1 MEETVPENEFSVYIK
16 KGKRFDS
23 RKNLNCVKVL
33 LFSYMIKEGLIVS
46 INDNYQ
52 GVYELRIRI
61 DEEND
66 FTKISKEFFVRFL
79 TNWLFASIRV
89 DKKECKE
96 TRGIVN
102 CLHPSKTE
110 CVTVTMIYL
119 DTVKSVNTYHEAI
132 WYLRDCFNSWKKK
145 AVQRETKRFKGY
157 QEETVKIFIKSIEM
171 CIHDYIEYFEDYMI
185 NSYEK

>member
-1 MEETVPENEFSVYIK
+1 
-16 KGKRFDS
+16 
-23 RKNLNCVKVL
+23 
-33 LFSYMIKEGLIVS
+33 
-46 INDNYQ
+46 
-52 GVYELRIRI
+52 
-61 DEEND
+61 
-66 FTKISKEFFVRFL
+66 
-79 TNWLFASIRV
+79 
-89 DKKECKE
+89 
-96 TRGIVN
+96 
-102 CLHPSKTE
+102 
-110 CVTVTMIYL
+110 MIYL

>member
-89 DKKECKE
+89 DKKRMQGDKRYCKLF
-96 TRGIVN
+96 TSFKNGM
-102 CLHPSKTE
+102 C
-110 CVTVTMIYL
+110 
-119 DTVKSVNTYHEAI
+119 
-132 WYLRDCFNSWKKK
+132 NSDNDLSGYCKKC
-145 AVQRETKRFKGY
+145 Q
-157 QEETVKIFIKSIEM
+157 
-171 CIHDYIEYFEDYMI
+171 YI
-185 NSYEK
+185 S